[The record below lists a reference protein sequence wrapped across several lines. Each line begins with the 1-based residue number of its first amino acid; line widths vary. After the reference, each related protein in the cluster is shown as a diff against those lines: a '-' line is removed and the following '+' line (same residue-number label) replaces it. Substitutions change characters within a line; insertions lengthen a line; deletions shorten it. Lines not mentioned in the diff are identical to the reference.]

1 MSLKLPPRYFRE
13 NPVCKGHL
21 LSRISLHIPA
31 WTPTVQIPLPFERW
45 QSERGLW
52 KLDPVI
58 RFYQKV
64 ETACY
69 ALLAISGIGAVLYS
83 VSAIIR

>member
-1 MSLKLPPRYFRE
+1 MIKSNDTDCY
-13 NPVCKGHL
+13 
-21 LSRISLHIPA
+21 
-31 WTPTVQIPLPFERW
+31 PFNSKHCVL

-69 ALLAISGIGAVLYS
+69 ALLALSGIGAILYS
-83 VSAIIR
+83 VSVFLR

>member
-1 MSLKLPPRYFRE
+1 MDPDGADSITL
-13 NPVCKGHL
+13 
-21 LSRISLHIPA
+21 
-31 WTPTVQIPLPFERW
+31 ERW

-83 VSAIIR
+83 VSAIIRCSRKG